1 MTNSCRRSGTSLA
14 IHSTRLLNR
23 DPWPDNLEMKKV
35 DAKTTMDFL
44 DLNLW
49 HGRVFRGAW
58 EYATGGSQEV
68 REPAT
73 GELLTTVGLGNAHD
87 IGVAAKAAAAAQK
100 AWAAMPPRQRAE
112 VFRKAAALLED
123 KLDELGRWVARET
136 GGLVLKGQHEVRE
149 AATVLHRAAGMIL
162 GSQGEVLPSPAGRLS
177 YARRVP
183 HGVVGVISP
192 FNFPLILSI
201 RAVGPALAAGNAVV
215 LKPDPQTPVTG
226 GFIIARAFE
235 LAGLPAGLLQVL
247 PGGAEAGEALCT
259 DPHIGMICF
268 TGSTGVGRRVGELA
282 GRHLKK
288 VSLELGGKSSL
299 IVLDDADL
307 DLAAANAA
315 WGAFLHQG
323 QICMASGRILVHAAV
338 AEEFIR
344 RLAEKAN
351 HLPVG
356 NPATEQVALGPVINA
371 KQLQRVHG
379 IVHDSVAAGAR
390 LEAGGTYEGLFYRPT
405 VLSNVRPGMRAFEEE
420 VFGPVANVSVF
431 RTDDEAVELAN
442 QTDYGLAAAVIS
454 PALGRAMALGERLNT
469 GMLHINDQT
478 VNDEC
483 VNPFGGR
490 GCSGNGGNIGGP
502 ADLDEFTQWQW
513 VTVKDTPPRYPF

>member
-1 MTNSCRRSGTSLA
+1 M
-14 IHSTRLLNR
+14 
-23 DPWPDNLEMKKV
+23 V
-35 DAKTTMDFL
+35 DARTKTEFL

-49 HGRVFRGAW
+49 RGRVFRGAW
-58 EYATGGSQEV
+58 EHAMGGSQEV

-87 IGVAAKAAAAAQK
+87 IAVAAKAAAAAQK
-100 AWAAMPPRQRAE
+100 EWVAVLPRQ
-112 VFRKAAALLED
+112 KAAIFLKAASLLEENLED
-123 KLDELGRWVARET
+123 LGRWVARET

-149 AATVLHRAAGMIL
+149 AAIVMQRAAAMVL
-162 GSQGEVLPSPAGRLS
+162 ASQGELLPSVPGRLS
-177 YARRVP
+177 YAKRVP

-192 FNFPLILSI
+192 FNFPLILSL
-201 RAVGPALAAGNAVV
+201 RAVGPALAAGNGVV
-215 LKPDPQTPVTG
+215 LKPDPQTPVSG
-226 GFIIARAFE
+226 GFIIARALE

-247 PGGAEAGEALCT
+247 PGGADAGEAMCT
-259 DPHIGMICF
+259 NPLIGMICF

-299 IVLDDADL
+299 VILDDADL
-307 DLAAANAA
+307 DVAASNAA

-323 QICMASGRILVHAAV
+323 QICMASGRILVHEAV
-338 AEEFIR
+338 ADDFIR
-344 RLAEKAN
+344 RLAEKAK

-356 NPATEQVALGPVINA
+356 NPLTEQVALGPLISA

-379 IVHDSVAAGAR
+379 IVQDSVAAGAK
-390 LEAGGTYEGLFYRPT
+390 LEAGGTYENLFYRPT
-405 VLSNVRPGMRAFEEE
+405 VLSNVKPGMRAFEEE
-420 VFGPVANVSVF
+420 IFGPVANVTVF

-442 QTDYGLAAAVIS
+442 RTEYGLAAAVIS
-454 PALGRAMALGERLNT
+454 PSIGRALALGERLNS

-502 ADLDEFTQWQW
+502 ADLDGFTQWRW
-513 VTVKDTPPRYPF
+513 VTVKDTATHYPF